1 MPKLNTQNCSLYFF
15 NACEKIHLF
24 LLDIKKNVH
33 KRKLVPFLL
42 PNSAV
47 HADWLGRVEPAGKAD
62 GTRVQNGERG
72 GDGAVQSAEAAAAA
86 GGTKDR
92 RPGYCRRRH
101 VPQRDFADLGAG
113 PQVTD

>member
-1 MPKLNTQNCSLYFF
+1 M
-15 NACEKIHLF
+15 HV
-24 LLDIKKNVH
+24 KKFTCFCWISKKDVH

-62 GTRVQNGERG
+62 GTRVLHGERG
-72 GDGAVQSAEAAAAA
+72 CDGAVQSAEAAAAA

-101 VPQRDFADLGAG
+101 VPQRDFTGLGAG